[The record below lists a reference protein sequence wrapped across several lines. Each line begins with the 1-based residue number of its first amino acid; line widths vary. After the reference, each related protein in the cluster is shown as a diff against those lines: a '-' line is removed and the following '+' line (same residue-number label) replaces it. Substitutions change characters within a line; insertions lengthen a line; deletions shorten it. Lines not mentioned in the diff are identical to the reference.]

1 MTTFGKMSL
10 CRQNVVPFFFVPGRR
25 RLLAGQG
32 QLERFRLGV
41 KLVVWC
47 PVVLWSVAFRFIDDV
62 DAVVGNRR
70 DVQPVEVNRQ
80 LVVCC
85 CCSCGALGWGSA
97 RARGVASRW
106 GSDSAAAADPHV
118 RRVPGVDLVPVGTRS
133 WLSRTLRRRPD
144 RSSSRIR
151 CIVDPRIE
159 AASPPIREESRLKR
173 RWWRRGS

>member
-85 CCSCGALGWGSA
+85 CCSCGALGWG
-97 RARGVASRW
+97 
-106 GSDSAAAADPHV
+106 
-118 RRVPGVDLVPVGTRS
+118 RRVLEGWHLVEEVIQLRQRILTSVGCRASTSYRLVPEVGRVA
-133 WLSRTLRRRPD
+133 PCD
-144 RSSSRIR
+144 GVRIGL
-151 CIVDPRIE
+151 VVGFG
-159 AASPPIREESRLKR
+159 A
-173 RWWRRGS
+173 